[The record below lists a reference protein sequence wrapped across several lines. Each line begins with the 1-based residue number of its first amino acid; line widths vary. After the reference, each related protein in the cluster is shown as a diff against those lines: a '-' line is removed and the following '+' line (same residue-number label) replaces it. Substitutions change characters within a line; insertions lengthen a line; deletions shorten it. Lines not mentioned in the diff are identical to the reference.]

1 MPQNKYKIDYE
12 VSKNDDKGSEED
24 TVKFWEK
31 KQKELLTSVVDYS
44 LKSLAELVISEEINL
59 SPAYQRRE
67 RWDNSKKS
75 KLIESFLMNVP
86 VPPIFLNEDKY
97 GRYSVIDGKQRLIAI
112 SDFFRGELV
121 LEELKIF
128 SDINNMSFNDLPIE
142 LQNVIRTRP
151 TLRAIIILRQSDE
164 TLKFEVFQRLNTGGV
179 KLNEQEIRNSAYPGP
194 LNDLILELSENNKFH
209 RLLGVGKNKES
220 SAIYKEM
227 KDAEFVLRYFT
238 FKDNL
243 QRFTGEMKHNMTQYM
258 IDNQNMSP
266 ADIKKAKTDFL
277 HNIEAVEAAFGD
289 HTFRR
294 WMPEKDKWKNK
305 ILAALFDAEMFACSG
320 FSAEEL
326 RPKQKEIIEN
336 MKALFSDEKFRK
348 SIDAGTNAPGSF
360 RERIK
365 IVKEMLNQT
374 ICR

>member
-12 VSKNDDKGSEED
+12 VSLNDDEGSDGD

-31 KQKELLTSVVDYS
+31 KQRELVTSVVDYS
-44 LKSLAELVISEEINL
+44 LKSLAELVVSADINL

-86 VPPIFLNEDKY
+86 VPPIFLNEDQY
-97 GRYSVIDGKQRLIAI
+97 GKYSVIDGKQRLIAI
-112 SDFFRGELV
+112 SDFFRGDLV
-121 LEELKIF
+121 LEGLEVF
-128 SDINNMSFNDLPIE
+128 SDINNMKFDDLPLE
-142 LQNVIRTRP
+142 LQNVIKTRP

-179 KLNEQEIRNSAYPGP
+179 TLNAQEIRNSAYPGP
-194 LNDLILELSENNKFH
+194 LNDLVLELSVDNKFH
-209 RLLGVGKNKES
+209 RLLGVGKNKEN

-238 FKDNL
+238 FKDNI
-243 QRFTGEMKHNMTQYM
+243 QGFTGEMKHNMTQYM
-258 IDNQNMSP
+258 VNNQKMSP
-266 ADIKKAKTDFL
+266 ANIKKAKTDFL
-277 HNIEAVEAAFGD
+277 HTIEAVEAAFGD
-289 HTFRR
+289 HAFKR
-294 WMPEKDKWKNK
+294 WVPEKDKWNNK
-305 ILAALFDAEMFACSG
+305 ILAALFDAEMFACRG
-320 FSAEEL
+320 LSAEEL
-326 RPKQKEIIEN
+326 RPKQKEITKN

-365 IVKEMLNQT
+365 IVKEMLDQT
-374 ICR
+374 IGR